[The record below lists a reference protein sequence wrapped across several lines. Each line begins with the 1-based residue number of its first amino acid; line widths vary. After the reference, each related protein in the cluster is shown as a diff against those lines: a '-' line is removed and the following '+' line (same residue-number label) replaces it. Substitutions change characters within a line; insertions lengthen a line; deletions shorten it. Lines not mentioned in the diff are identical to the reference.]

1 MRILVLGG
9 TMFLGRH
16 IVEHALARGHEVT
29 LFHRG
34 KTNPHLFPDLEHV
47 LGDRKESL
55 EPLSDRRFDAILDTS
70 GYVPRVVQLS
80 ASALSRMAQHYTFIS
95 TISVYSDHATRN
107 QDETGALGAL
117 EDPTREEITGDTYG
131 PLKVLCEQAAA
142 DSFTGRVLVIR
153 PGLIVGPH
161 DPTDRFTYWPVRIA
175 RGGDVLAPGP
185 ESTPVQLIDVR
196 DLAAWTVEMIE
207 TGRTGVF
214 NATGPEVPLT
224 MAQVLAACQ
233 HAAADAPGSRNA
245 ELHWV
250 DSEFLVNE
258 KVGPFSE
265 LPLWLPEDA
274 WGITSMNI
282 VRAVKAGLRFRPI
295 LDTARD
301 TLEWHATRVAGTPD
315 YALQAGLT
323 PEREQSLL
331 QAFAGYRAA
340 RPV

>member
-1 MRILVLGG
+1 
-9 TMFLGRH
+9 
-16 IVEHALARGHEVT
+16 
-29 LFHRG
+29 
-34 KTNPHLFPDLEHV
+34 
-47 LGDRKESL
+47 
-55 EPLSDRRFDAILDTS
+55 
-70 GYVPRVVQLS
+70 
-80 ASALSRMAQHYTFIS
+80 MAPHYTFIS

-117 EDPTREEITGDTYG
+117 EDPASEEITGDTYG

-142 DSFTGRVLVIR
+142 ESFTGHVLVIR

-161 DPTDRFTYWPVRIA
+161 DPSDRFTYWPVRIA
-175 RGGDVLAPGP
+175 RGGEVLAPGP

-214 NATGPEVPLT
+214 NATGPAVPLT

-233 HAAADAPGSRNA
+233 QAAGDAPGGRKAA

-258 KVGPFSE
+258 KVGAFTE
-265 LPLWLPEDA
+265 LPLWLPEEA

-295 LDTARD
+295 LDTVRD
-301 TLEWHATRVAGTPD
+301 TLAWHATREGAAAGGE
-315 YALQAGLT
+315 YSLKAGLT
-323 PEREQSLL
+323 PEREQNLL